1 MYKNKIS
8 IIIPV
13 YNAEKYIKQ
22 CLNSIITQT
31 IHDIEIICIDD
42 CSTDN
47 SLKILK
53 EYALKDNRIKII
65 EQKVNQGQGVGR
77 NEAIKIT
84 EGEYIGFVD
93 PDDWIEPNMYK
104 EMYNKA
110 KEFDTDIVTCNI
122 ERFFENSSQVDH
134 IDTIKKI
141 SKIDKTIK
149 SGVVFN
155 FKKTEKEF
163 LARTNNF
170 AWCRIYRRE
179 LVTKYDIRF
188 APIRTGEDKLFC
200 CLAKLLADKII
211 HIDKEFY
218 HYRAHRTKQFIKNE
232 HQDIMCLSLINEIYL
247 HNPSKEI
254 KEGIIDFL
262 SIMCTNQ
269 YKQLTT
275 AERKKFYRDCTNYL
289 PYNSFKKFK
298 KNVKRIHFKQIIHY
312 IFSTRKIIKN
322 GAIYKYI
329 YILGFKL
336 EIKTKRDNK

>member
-1 MYKNKIS
+1 MSKVS
-8 IIIPV
+8 IIVPV
-13 YNAEKYIKQ
+13 YNAEKYIKP
-22 CLNSIITQT
+22 CFDTLLNQT
-31 IHDIEIICIDD
+31 LKDIEIICVDD

-47 SLKILK
+47 SLELLK
-53 EYALKDNRIKII
+53 GYASKDNRIKII
-65 EQKVNQGQGVGR
+65 EQKVNQGQGVAR
-77 NEAIKIT
+77 NEALKCAT
-84 EGEYIGFVD
+84 GEYIGFVD
-93 PDDWIEPNMYK
+93 PDDWIEPNMYE

-155 FKKTEKEF
+155 FKKTEKKF
-163 LARTNNF
+163 LANTTNYPV
-170 AWCRIYRRE
+170 CRIYRRE

-218 HYRAHRTKQFIKNE
+218 HYRTHRAKQFIKNE
-232 HQDIMCLSLINEIYL
+232 HQDIMCLSLINEIYM
-247 HNPSKEI
+247 HNPSKEL

-262 SIMCTNQ
+262 SIMCINQ
-269 YKQLTT
+269 YKQLTP
-275 AERKKFYRDCTNYL
+275 AERKDFYRECANYL
-289 PYNSFKKFK
+289 PHNSFKKFR
-298 KNVKRIHFKQIIHY
+298 KNVAKFNCKQILRH
-312 IFSTRKIIKN
+312 IFSIKKVVEN
-322 GAIYKYI
+322 GARHKYI
-329 YILGFKL
+329 CVLGFKFEL
-336 EIKTKRDNK
+336 KNYIKD